1 MDIEPQSQERP
12 IATET
17 ASVWS
22 IAVQVAAYAGVAMGL
37 VGTGALVATSIDPSD
52 TTLLL
57 VAIAVTAVLF
67 AAGIAIGGEPISS
80 NQRLR
85 SVLWFA
91 ALLGWG
97 FVVEAILAVAE
108 INPEGRLLPLLSAA
122 LVAPV
127 AVGLW
132 LGLRKSLQVL
142 GMVSVL
148 YVVLSAALFP
158 QPDPFGRIDLVATA
172 VLTWVFGA
180 VWMALGARGV
190 IQPSRTTLVL
200 GTITVLVA
208 PFVLAVG
215 GQASESTLTVVELW
229 VLAGGILCLTVGSW
243 LADRAVQGLAIVS
256 VLVGVAVLSA
266 DLLGDSEGGQIAA
279 IVLGVALLA
288 GAVVAIRMGAGTPS
302 EPTPPAPAGVLP
314 EPPMS

>member
-1 MDIEPQSQERP
+1 MEIEPQSQERP
-12 IATET
+12 VATES

-37 VGTGALVATSIDPSD
+37 VGTVALVATSVDPSD

-67 AAGIAIGGEPISS
+67 AAGIAISGERISS

-97 FVVEAILAVAE
+97 IVVEAILVVAE
-108 INPEGRLLPLLSAA
+108 IDPGGRSRPLLSAV
-122 LVAPV
+122 LVAPA

-132 LGLRKSLQVL
+132 LGLRKSLQLL
-142 GMVSVL
+142 GMVSAL
-148 YVVLSAALFP
+148 YAVLSAAVFP
-158 QPDPFGRIDLVATA
+158 QPDPFGRTDLVAAA

-190 IQPSRTTLVL
+190 IQPSRTALVL
-200 GTITVLVA
+200 GHDHRPRRSIRA
-208 PFVLAVG
+208 RRR
-215 GQASESTLTVVELW
+215 
-229 VLAGGILCLTVGSW
+229 GS
-243 LADRAVQGLAIVS
+243 GLRVDPH
-256 VLVGVAVLSA
+256 G
-266 DLLGDSEGGQIAA
+266 
-279 IVLGVALLA
+279 
-288 GAVVAIRMGAGTPS
+288 R
-302 EPTPPAPAGVLP
+302 
-314 EPPMS
+314 

>member
-1 MDIEPQSQERP
+1 VDIEPQLQERP
-12 IATET
+12 VATET

-22 IAVQVAAYAGVAMGL
+22 IAVQVAAYAGLAMGL
-37 VGTGALVATSIDPSD
+37 VGTVALVATSVDPSD

-57 VAIAVTAVLF
+57 VAIAVTTVLF
-67 AAGIAIGGEPISS
+67 AAGVAIIGEPISS

-97 FVVEAILAVAE
+97 VVVQAILVVAE
-108 INPEGRLLPLLSAA
+108 IDAQGRSRPLLAAA
-122 LVAPV
+122 LVVPA

-132 LGLRKSLQVL
+132 LGLRKSLQLV
-142 GMVSVL
+142 GMVSAL
-148 YVVLSAALFP
+148 YAVLSAAVFP
-158 QPDPFGRIDLVATA
+158 QPDPFGRPDLVATA

-180 VWMALGARGV
+180 AWIALGARGV
-190 IQPSRTTLVL
+190 IQPSRTALVL

-208 PFVLAVG
+208 PFALAVG

-229 VLAGGILCLTVGSW
+229 VLAGGVACLSVGSW

-279 IVLGVALLA
+279 VVLGTALLA
-288 GAVVAIRMGAGTPS
+288 GAVVAIRLGAGTPS
-302 EPTPPAPAGVLP
+302 EPAPPAPAGVLP
-314 EPPMS
+314 APPTS

>member
-12 IATET
+12 VATET

-37 VGTGALVATSIDPSD
+37 VGTVALVATSVDPSD

-67 AAGIAIGGEPISS
+67 AAGIAISGEPISS

-97 FVVEAILAVAE
+97 VVVQAILVVAE
-108 INPEGRLLPLLSAA
+108 IDAEGRSRALLSAA
-122 LVAPV
+122 LVAPA

-132 LGLRKSLQVL
+132 LGLRKSLQLL
-142 GMVSVL
+142 GMASAL
-148 YVVLSAALFP
+148 YAVLSAAVFP
-158 QPDPFGRIDLVATA
+158 EPDPFGRPDLVATA

-180 VWMALGARGV
+180 AWLALGARGV
-190 IQPSRTTLVL
+190 IQPSRTGLVL

-229 VLAGGILCLTVGSW
+229 VLAGGVACLSVGSW

-279 IVLGVALLA
+279 VVLGVALLA
-288 GAVVAIRMGAGTPS
+288 GAVVAIRLGAGTPR
-302 EPTPPAPAGVLP
+302 EPAPSAPAGVLP
-314 EPPMS
+314 APPAS